1 MFIHLSREN
10 ITEAILEW
18 TNNRIDFDFQE
29 HGFNT
34 VDIGIKHNN
43 IQDCIVSW
51 FEPVP
56 VPAKVETEAEK
67 IYNNYFNNQ
76 NK

>member
-1 MFIHLSREN
+1 M
-10 ITEAILEW
+10 
-18 TNNRIDFDFQE
+18 DFDFQE

-34 VDIGIKHNN
+34 VDIEIKHNN

-56 VPAKVETEAEK
+56 VPVKVETEAEK

-76 NK
+76 DK

>member
-43 IQDCIVSW
+43 IQDCFVFW

-56 VPAKVETEAEK
+56 VPVKVETEAEK

-76 NK
+76 DK